1 MIPVKKV
8 KKNVKKKF
16 FDVAVGMTA
25 VGIQLYAGSEE
36 ELVGR
41 TVVLDLTRSLRGKS
55 LLLYLKIK
63 LEDGKLVGEPFKVS
77 LAGSYI
83 RRIVRRGGDYVEDS
97 FVAECNGSIVRIK
110 PFLITRKRVSRAVR
124 NALRLEAKKYLENYL
139 KSRKIGEVFIDVMA
153 NKVQKEIS
161 NRLKK
166 IYPLSASEI
175 RWIEEVKE
183 EGVREMNEEINIVE
197 KDQEGSG
204 EVGVSIDE
212 TKGGDG
218 QVSEGSDVKEE
229 KKEVEEVGE
238 VKEEKVEKKV
248 VKKTEK
254 K

>member
-97 FVAECNGSIVRIK
+97 FVAECKSGMVRIK

-161 NRLKK
+161 NKLKK

-175 RWIEEVKE
+175 RWIEEVKGE
-183 EGVREMNEEINIVE
+183 NGV
-197 KDQEGSG
+197 
-204 EVGVSIDE
+204 
-212 TKGGDG
+212 
-218 QVSEGSDVKEE
+218 EE
-229 KKEVEEVGE
+229 KKVEENVEE
-238 VKEEKVEKKV
+238 VKEEKVEEVKETKEEKKPEKKV
-248 VKKTEK
+248 VKKEVKEK
-254 K
+254 N